1 MKPSFVAPSQP
12 LEKSL
17 KEHIQRTAGLA
28 DWETSKTEKPKK
40 GHKKDKQQSSMKK
53 GHQGIKEPSPPP
65 AEARTTTTTSSSIY
79 EASSSSTIISARFHD
94 VIAPISVLAV
104 EANSSLEAFASLP
117 KLTGLSV
124 GQEPSEDASFLN
136 SAEG

>member
-1 MKPSFVAPSQP
+1 MKPAAAAP
-12 LEKSL
+12 LC
-17 KEHIQRTAGLA
+17 
-28 DWETSKTEKPKK
+28 
-40 GHKKDKQQSSMKK
+40 
-53 GHQGIKEPSPPP
+53 
-65 AEARTTTTTSSSIY
+65 
-79 EASSSSTIISARFHD
+79 ISARFHD